1 MNLFPLG
8 IKFIFI
14 EFENIVV
21 IAYLVYRL
29 YSKLSLI
36 LPLNVS
42 YWIVVRIGDVVYL
55 LMRKDRQERV
65 KIVKKILK
73 NKISQKQAGEII
85 RCNFQN
91 FNKSLIDFFRIPKL
105 NKENINSLVEIV
117 GQENLDTALKE
128 GKGVILASIHMGN
141 GGFVTTSLALKGF
154 PVNIVSLEGEK

>member
-65 KIVKKILK
+65 KIVK
-73 NKISQKQAGEII
+73 GY
-85 RCNFQN
+85 
-91 FNKSLIDFFRIPKL
+91 
-105 NKENINSLVEIV
+105 
-117 GQENLDTALKE
+117 
-128 GKGVILASIHMGN
+128 
-141 GGFVTTSLALKGF
+141 
-154 PVNIVSLEGEK
+154 

>member
-1 MNLFPLG
+1 
-8 IKFIFI
+8 
-14 EFENIVV
+14 
-21 IAYLVYRL
+21 
-29 YSKLSLI
+29 
-36 LPLNVS
+36 
-42 YWIVVRIGDVVYL
+42 
-55 LMRKDRQERV
+55 
-65 KIVKKILK
+65 LK
-73 NKISQKQAGEII
+73 NKVSQKQAGEII

-91 FNKSLIDFFRIPKL
+91 FNKGLIDFFRIPKL

>member
-21 IAYLVYRL
+21 IAYLAYRL

-65 KIVKKILK
+65 KIVK
-73 NKISQKQAGEII
+73 GY
-85 RCNFQN
+85 
-91 FNKSLIDFFRIPKL
+91 
-105 NKENINSLVEIV
+105 
-117 GQENLDTALKE
+117 
-128 GKGVILASIHMGN
+128 
-141 GGFVTTSLALKGF
+141 
-154 PVNIVSLEGEK
+154 